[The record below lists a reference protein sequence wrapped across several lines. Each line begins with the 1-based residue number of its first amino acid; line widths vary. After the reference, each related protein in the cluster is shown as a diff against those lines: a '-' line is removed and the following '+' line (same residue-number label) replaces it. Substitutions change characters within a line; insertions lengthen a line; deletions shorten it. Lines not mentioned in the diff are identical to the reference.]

1 MDKILT
7 IPDVK
12 GTETFDPTK
21 TTYTA
26 GNYVS
31 LDSAKV
37 RAKKLSDQGF
47 NTEVVKYDGKQFKQI
62 PNTKVAAKQEVVKDG
77 KVVYR
82 VQLGAFK
89 NKVSESAFK
98 GVQVVRF
105 DGQDGLVRYAV
116 GSLANYTQAQDLKL
130 MMRDKGFTDAFVTA
144 YKDGARVSVAD
155 LVGAEEFKKAPIDT
169 AQKQKVSKSQELE
182 KELNQEKK
190 AVETPVQSSIAP
202 KDSTNLKFLKI
213 QVQVG
218 LFSGEPPVEI
228 QKILE
233 TITDLKIETTEQGL
247 KRYVTGEFYRGVK
260 INMTTAIQYYEK
272 MK

>member
-1 MDKILT
+1 
-7 IPDVK
+7 
-12 GTETFDPTK
+12 
-21 TTYTA
+21 
-26 GNYVS
+26 
-31 LDSAKV
+31 
-37 RAKKLSDQGF
+37 
-47 NTEVVKYDGKQFKQI
+47 
-62 PNTKVAAKQEVVKDG
+62 
-77 KVVYR
+77 
-82 VQLGAFK
+82 
-89 NKVSESAFK
+89 
-98 GVQVVRF
+98 
-105 DGQDGLVRYAV
+105 
-116 GSLANYTQAQDLKL
+116 
-130 MMRDKGFTDAFVTA
+130 MRDKGFADAFVTA

-169 AQKQKVSKSQELE
+169 AQKQKVSKSQEPE

-218 LFSGEPPVEI
+218 LFAAEPPVEI

-247 KRYVTGEFYRGVK
+247 KRYLTGEFENPAEASAYKESLKAKGLQDSFLIAFYKGVK